1 MAFPTQQSLSTQLAI
16 SNRQLEQHCNDDAFG
31 PWSDCRLD
39 FTIFFE
45 NTVLSM
51 LPSIG
56 FLLAFLIRIRALYGQ
71 DEKVLSNNGR
81 VLKMVGNSYF
91 QAWQDTGL
99 DWILKPSDHFY
110 FVGSDTSSFANL
122 VFSGALFGFE
132 CISARMCSESSC
144 RHWCDFH
151 VVSRASTFSKAIYT
165 TVQLLDY
172 HTAARHTSAS
182 INVSLSMKFL
192 LLVLE
197 SQSKK
202 AILKPKYRK
211 LSPESTS
218 GILNRSFMWWLNGL
232 FLQDSKRLLTESMLY
247 DLDEDLATQA
257 SGDRLQKAW
266 DTCSQF
272 EGQLCFVSA
281 VWRCFRGPYGY
292 VVLPR
297 LCLIALTFMQPSLI
311 AQVINI
317 ITNEDTARSREIGCL
332 LIFATVL
339 IYVGI
344 SVAELHASHNLY
356 RCITMFRSA
365 AITLIY
371 SRSLSLEDRLDDT
384 NGAVTL
390 MSTDVDTI
398 AFCFENLNDCW
409 SRLIEII
416 VGITL
421 LTRHLGW
428 VSIVPLI
435 IVTFSTMGA
444 SWVTKVL
451 GSTRRIWVEATQRRV
466 SITTAMLNEM
476 KSLKMMGLTD
486 VIGETVQNQRVQETK
501 QMEEFAW
508 VIVWKNTIANIPFV
522 MAPAA
527 TFAVYAVQAYFSEA
541 DFLNTTQAFTSLALI
556 TLVSNPAAGLLQA
569 VPNVAG
575 SIGCFQRIQKYLLE
589 NTKEDYLVALESTT
603 IHLLDTDNN
612 YHPVEVPLL
621 LSPHTDPNFIL
632 VAKNIT
638 LRPSKISDIVLRD
651 LSLSIH
657 EGTVTAITGPVGTGK
672 STVLKALLGEL
683 PPVHGYVYTRTNSV
697 AYCSQI
703 PWLPNTTIRL
713 AIIGPKSQLVADAI
727 DEKWYETV
735 LDICALRYDISK
747 LRDGDQ
753 TKVGSNGIALSGGQK
768 MRVALARALFARSN
782 LLILDDVF
790 SALDQKTQK
799 WVFERLLG
807 NASLVKKAGT
817 TIVLATH
824 SARCLSMADQVIII
838 GPSGTFKRG
847 TYNELIEDGY
857 LSGGDQEGETDSDVE
872 EESPPEA
879 LSEEKMAKIGTD
891 ERARDLTRKTGD
903 IEVYSYYFKS
913 VGALPMIS
921 FVGFVVF
928 HVLSGSFSQIWLK
941 WWSDIESHQM
951 LLYISVYFLLSF
963 CYSFGNGGYVWAICV
978 WIGPSTG
985 RKLHK
990 VLLDSVLRAPM
1001 SFFTKTETG
1010 ILVNKFSND
1019 MTLIESQLAFGVLA
1033 TISNLVASLAEA
1045 ALVATGSSHMALTI
1059 PFLLLTLYNLQKRY
1073 LQISRQLRFLDLEMR
1088 SPIYSHFLETLSGL
1102 STIRAFGWEQ
1112 ESKAVNIKVV
1122 KNSQKP
1128 YYLLFCIQRWLEL
1141 VLNLI
1146 VAAMAV
1152 IVVALAMNL
1161 RASTS
1166 PGLLGISLNNI
1177 LSFNSTLSM
1186 FVNGWTVLETSLGAI
1201 ARLKNFEATTPVEE
1215 TGREDIIPDDNWPSK
1230 GRIEFKDVSAS
1241 YNALEPVLEDISIT
1255 ILPGEKVGISGR
1267 TGSGKST
1274 LLSLILRI
1282 LPVSS
1287 GSILIDNTDI
1297 SRVPL
1302 HILRTRLI
1310 TLPQDVPKFPGTIR
1324 HNLYP
1329 YLPTHVSDGS
1339 IISVLQMVHLWPIIK
1354 EREGGLNADLSS
1366 DSLSKG
1372 QWQLLAL
1379 ARAVL
1384 QKKHMGIGNAGKVLL
1399 MDEVMSGLDEATE
1412 RVMNEVVQKVFKD
1425 STVLIVSHSREGLKD
1440 MNTVLK
1446 MDAGKIVEMER

>member
-1 MAFPTQQSLSTQLAI
+1 MAFQTQQFLSTQLAI
-16 SNRQLEQHCNDDAFG
+16 SDRKLEQHCNDEAFG

-39 FTIFFE
+39 FTVFFE
-45 NTVLSM
+45 DTVLSM

-71 DEKVLSNNGR
+71 DAKVLSNKGW
-81 VLKMVGNSYF
+81 VLKMIISTLLALIQVVLLILYSLERSLASSASLPACALSVLVGIGVIFMSYLEH
-91 QAWQDTGL
+91 QRSVR
-99 DWILKPSDHFY
+99 PS
-110 FVGSDTSSFANL
+110 TL
-122 VFSGALFGFE
+122 L
-132 CISARMCSESSC
+132 CSYLI
-144 RHWCDFH
+144 
-151 VVSRASTFSKAIYT
+151 ATL
-165 TVQLLDY
+165 LLDIPQLRSMVKTGAY
-172 HTAARHTSAS
+172 ENRS
-182 INVSLSMKFL
+182 ILLLVLTVSWFIKFL

-197 SQSKK
+197 SQSKRT
-202 AILKPKYRK
+202 ILKPSYRK

-247 DLDEDLATQA
+247 NLDEELATQA

-272 EGQLCFVSA
+272 EGQHCFVWA

-292 VVLPR
+292 VVFPR
-297 LCLIALTFMQPSLI
+297 LCLIALTFAQPSLI

-317 ITNEDTARSREIGCL
+317 ITNEDTARSREIGYL
-332 LIFATVL
+332 LIFATAL

-371 SRSLSLEDRLDDT
+371 NRSLSLEDRLGDT

-398 AFCFENLNDCW
+398 AFCFENLNDSW
-409 SRLIEII
+409 SRLIEIVI
-416 VGITL
+416 GITL
-421 LTRHLGW
+421 LTQHLGW
-428 VSIVPLI
+428 VSIMPLI
-435 IVTFSTMGA
+435 VVTFSTMGA

-508 VIVWKNTIANIPFV
+508 VIVWKNTIANVPFV

-527 TFAVYAVQAYFSEA
+527 TFAVYAVQAYFSGA
-541 DFLNTTQAFTSLALI
+541 DSLNTTQAFTSLALI

-575 SIGCFQRIQKYLLE
+575 SIGCFERIQKYLLV

-603 IHLLDTDNN
+603 SHLLD
-612 YHPVEVPLL
+612 
-621 LSPHTDPNFIL
+621 TDPNFIL
-632 VAKNIT
+632 AAKNIT
-638 LRPSKISDIVLRD
+638 LRPSKISDIILRD
-651 LSLSIH
+651 LSVSIH

-683 PPVHGYVYTRTNSV
+683 PLVHGYVYTCTNSV
-697 AYCSQI
+697 AYCSQT
-703 PWLPNTTIRL
+703 PWLPNTTIRSV
-713 AIIGPKSQLVADAI
+713 IIGPKSQLVADAI
-727 DEKWYETV
+727 DENWYETV

-747 LRDGDQ
+747 LREGDQ

-790 SALDQKTQK
+790 SALDQKTQR
-799 WVFERLLG
+799 WVSERLLG
-807 NASLVKKAGT
+807 NTSLVKKAGT
-817 TIVLATH
+817 TIVLVTH

-838 GPSGTFKRG
+838 GPSGAFKQG
-847 TYNELIEDGY
+847 IYNDLIEDGH
-857 LSGGDQEGETDSDVE
+857 LSSGEQEGETNSGVE
-872 EESPPEA
+872 EESPPEV
-879 LSEEKMAKIGTD
+879 LFEEKMAKIGAD
-891 ERARDLTRKTGD
+891 ERAQDLIRKTGD
-903 IEVYSYYFKS
+903 IAVYSYYFKS

-941 WWSDIESHQM
+941 WWSDNDSHQM

-1045 ALVATGSSHMALTI
+1045 ALVATGSSYMALTI

-1112 ESKAVNIKVV
+1112 ESKEINIKVV
-1122 KNSQKP
+1122 EDSQKP

-1166 PGLLGISLNNI
+1166 PGLLGVSLNNI

-1201 ARLKNFEATTPVEE
+1201 ARLQNFEATTPVEE

-1241 YNALEPVLEDISIT
+1241 YNAAKPVLEDISIT

-1282 LPVSS
+1282 LPTSS

-1329 YLPTHVSDGS
+1329 YLSTHVSDSS
-1339 IISVLQMVHLWPIIK
+1339 IISVLQAVHLWPIIK
-1354 EREGGLNADLSS
+1354 ERGGGLDAELSS

-1384 QKKHMGIGNAGKVLL
+1384 QKENMGNGNGGKVLL

-1440 MNTVLK
+1440 MNTVLR